1 MSWQHPGGNEPE
13 PLEPS
18 RQAPYGTASGA
29 PYGQPYPAAH
39 PAPGFGAGVPP
50 GLQYASWGAR
60 VGAQLLHQLLLL
72 AAMLPAG
79 LVLLVGAIATQPQ
92 VTASESEQ
100 FATASRSQLPVPII
114 ALTVVLFLAA
124 LGFGVWNCWRAGSRG
139 QSLGKQWVGIHL
151 VSHTTLRPPG
161 GWISIAK
168 ATIRGVIGTF
178 CGLYP
183 LATLLWPLW
192 DERKQTLE
200 DKMLSTLVV
209 RFPGNR
215 LP

>member
-39 PAPGFGAGVPP
+39 PAPGFGAEAPP
-50 GLQYASWGAR
+50 GPQYASWGAR
-60 VGAQLLHQLLLL
+60 VGAQLLNQLLLL
-72 AAMLPAG
+72 AAMIPAG
-79 LVLLVGAIATQPQ
+79 LVLLVGAIATQPP

-139 QSLGKQWVGIHL
+139 QSLGKQWVGSHL
-151 VSHTTLRPPG
+151 VSDTTLRPPG

-168 ATIRGVIGTF
+168 AT
-178 CGLYP
+178 
-183 LATLLWPLW
+183 
-192 DERKQTLE
+192 
-200 DKMLSTLVV
+200 
-209 RFPGNR
+209 
-215 LP
+215 